1 MALSQAERKR
11 QQQLRA
17 KAEKEQSRRQANRDS
32 TRNAALEAERKRAAR
47 ERERLRQA
55 GEVAKIHG
63 GGSAADRRTKNNETY
78 LDRQSSAR
86 QQEINKNWNR
96 NDANNGG
103 RVTSASRPTSQFAGA
118 RDREF
123 QRVRSMGAGTPSSST
138 ASSTTRPSGGGSS
151 STRSTRTSGGG
162 GGGST
167 RTYASTMPA
176 VVTRTVDAPASSR
189 QTGDKQKDMATW
201 AQSNKKLGEALGKRN
216 SERGTS
222 RTTNRL
228 MQDLVGGMK
237 KREDAQDQQ
246 NGTGKYFGPASPGKS
261 ANNSP
266 SAANK
271 FNTTDSLY
279 TPKSKLDDDKERRRR
294 AMELK
299 NNYGRYTG

>member
-1 MALSQAERKR
+1 MAPRKKQDQLNRTYRGVYAGLVGSSLRNQGFSQDSKGDTYYTVGGVKYDAASGRPVKK
-11 QQQLRA
+11 QPA
-17 KAEKEQSRRQANRDS
+17 KPKPQPTS
-32 TRNAALEAERKRAAR
+32 TPR
-47 ERERLRQA
+47 
-55 GEVAKIHG
+55 
-63 GGSAADRRTKNNETY
+63 
-78 LDRQSSAR
+78 
-86 QQEINKNWNR
+86 R
-96 NDANNGG
+96 ND
-103 RVTSASRPTSQFAGA
+103 
-118 RDREF
+118 
-123 QRVRSMGAGTPSSST
+123 
-138 ASSTTRPSGGGSS
+138 
-151 STRSTRTSGGG
+151 

-167 RTYASTMPA
+167 RSGGSGSSSRTYASNLPA
-176 VVTRTVDAPASSR
+176 VVTRTIDTPAPSR

-228 MQDLVGGMK
+228 MADLVAGMK

-279 TPKSKLDDDKERRRR
+279 TPKSKLSDDEERRRQ
-294 AMELK
+294 AMGMK

>member
-1 MALSQAERKR
+1 MGYKTVRRNGRDVLINTTTGKEVGPGQRIANELRWVGKGITDNLTYSDKVDRRSGRRLTPAEVRNAEAKKPVR
-11 QQQLRA
+11 PKAPTNAQLR
-17 KAEKEQSRRQANRDS
+17 
-32 TRNAALEAERKRAAR
+32 
-47 ERERLRQA
+47 
-55 GEVAKIHG
+55 
-63 GGSAADRRTKNNETY
+63 NEGY
-78 LDRQSSAR
+78 QIGDGLPYGR
-86 QQEINKNWNR
+86 NR
-96 NDANNGG
+96 NNQGKAPQAKPQAP
-103 RVTSASRPTSQFAGA
+103 RT
-118 RDREF
+118 
-123 QRVRSMGAGTPSSST
+123 
-138 ASSTTRPSGGGSS
+138 SGGGSS

-228 MQDLVGGMK
+228 MADLVAGMK
-237 KREDAQDQQ
+237 KREDTQDPQ

-271 FNTTDSLY
+271 YNTTDSLY
-279 TPKSKLDDDKERRRR
+279 TPKSKLDDDKERRRQ

-299 NNYGRYTG
+299 NNFGRYTG